1 MADPFMEARAM
12 ALLEFGCPPLPVAN
26 GTRLETG
33 EPVIVNSHDLL
44 GVFMLQAFKMQ
55 DSQINAAR
63 KKKQLEIASTYHRQ
77 LQSGQPLYQT
87 MSEYTRDYLA
97 TYLLPPYSVN
107 DVQILPPEHIS
118 PALLLEITRY
128 HEALGGAPAGTA
140 TLDAL
145 LRGCAEKKES

>member
-1 MADPFMEARAM
+1 
-12 ALLEFGCPPLPVAN
+12 
-26 GTRLETG
+26 
-33 EPVIVNSHDLL
+33 
-44 GVFMLQAFKMQ
+44 
-55 DSQINAAR
+55 
-63 KKKQLEIASTYHRQ
+63 
-77 LQSGQPLYQT
+77 

-97 TYLLPPYSVN
+97 TYQLPPYSVN
-107 DVQILPPEHIS
+107 DVQILPQEHIS